1 LRHAV
6 LLASTFL
13 VPPAL
18 AQSQAPAESQ
28 PGETQP
34 AESQPTEPAQTADPA
49 RAQPAPGRPAAQRR
63 DRDDYHD
70 AQPGEIVV
78 TADFVRELNVLAG
91 TSVLSGVELVR
102 DLRPQI
108 GDTLAR
114 LPGVS
119 ATSFS
124 PGASR
129 PVLRGF
135 QGERVRVLTDG
146 IGSIDVSSTSADHA
160 VTIDPLTA
168 ERIEVLHGPAVLLF
182 GSQAIGGAVNVLDRR
197 IPRRVPDEPVHADAI
212 ASYGSADDERSIGA
226 GVDLPLGRGGLV
238 VHIDGSFRKTD
249 DREIGGF
256 LLSPELRAEQ
266 RALAAEEL
274 AEGHA
279 DEAAEALELADF
291 RGVIPNSATETYTVG
306 GGLALIRDRGNFGV
320 SVTYFNSDYG
330 VPSRPGAGH
339 HHHGEEGE
347 EGEEEEGEEGEVPV
361 TIAMDQIRVDF
372 RGELEVD
379 RGIIDKIR
387 VRGGYADYEHI
398 EFEGEEVG
406 TRFLSDGF
414 EGRLEL
420 VQGDRGGW
428 RGVTGAQYFSRDFDA
443 IGAEAFVPRNKTDQ
457 LGLFTLQEF
466 EIGKVELEAA
476 ARYEHTDVGSPVI
489 GVSRN
494 FNAYS
499 VAAGAS
505 YDLAPRVRVGI
516 NLSRAERAPA
526 AEELFSDGPHV
537 ATQAFEI
544 GDPSLRKEKSV
555 GAELYARAETDD
567 YRLSATLYGNWFDD
581 YIFQADTGE
590 EEDGL
595 PVFQYFQR
603 DARYFGFEAEASAT
617 LFRSDGLRIVG
628 DLVTDYVRATV
639 RKGGG
644 PVPRIPPLRVLGGI
658 EAQTANLDGRVEVEW
673 TDDQTR
679 VAAFENS
686 TEGFT
691 LVNASLA
698 WSPWGKR
705 NGTTL
710 LLSANNIFDVDARR
724 HASFTKDFVPLAG
737 RDIRLSLR
745 ATF

>member
-1 LRHAV
+1 MPRLAL
-6 LLASTFL
+6 LLATTFL
-13 VPPAL
+13 AAPAFAQQQGAPPRSAPPTRAGDHL
-18 AQSQAPAESQ
+18 HDEQSQ
-28 PGETQP
+28 
-34 AESQPTEPAQTADPA
+34 D
-49 RAQPAPGRPAAQRR
+49 
-63 DRDDYHD
+63 
-70 AQPGEIVV
+70 IVV
-78 TADFVRELNVLAG
+78 TADFVRELDILSG
-91 TSVLSGVELVR
+91 TSVLSGIELVR

-135 QGERVRVLTDG
+135 QGERIRVLTDG
-146 IGSIDVSSTSADHA
+146 IGSIDVSNTSADHA

-197 IPRRVPDEPVHADAI
+197 IPRRVPDEPIHVDVI
-212 ASYGSADDERSIGA
+212 AGYGSADDERSIGG
-226 GVDLPLGRGGLV
+226 GVDFALGKGGLV
-238 VHIDGSFRKTD
+238 AHLDASYRTTN

-266 RALAAEEL
+266 REIAAEEL

-279 DEAAEALELADF
+279 DEAAEAQELAEF
-291 RGVIPNSATETYTVG
+291 RGLIPNSATETYTLG
-306 GGLALIRDRGNFGV
+306 GGLALIRDRGNIGV
-320 SVTYFNSDYG
+320 SVSYFDTGYG

-339 HHHGEEGE
+339 HHGGEE
-347 EGEEEEGEEGEVPV
+347 EGGDEEEGEAPV
-361 TIAMDQIRVDF
+361 SIGMNQVRVDL
-372 RGELEVD
+372 RGELEID
-379 RGIIDKIR
+379 RGLVDKVR
-387 VRGGYADYEHI
+387 VRAGYADYEHI
-398 EFEGEEVG
+398 EIEGEEVG
-406 TRFLSDGF
+406 TRFLTDGF

-420 VQGDRGGW
+420 VQADRNGW
-428 RGVTGAQYFSRDFDA
+428 RGVTGAQYFTRDFDA
-443 IGAEAFVPRNKTDQ
+443 IGAEAFVPANKTDQ
-457 LGLFTLQEF
+457 IGLFTLQELDL
-466 EIGKVELEAA
+466 GKLGLEAA
-476 ARYEHTDVGSPVI
+476 ARFEHTDVRSRDA

-494 FNAYS
+494 FNAFT

-505 YDLAPRVRVGI
+505 YELARRVKIGANV
-516 NLSRAERAPA
+516 SRAERAPA
-526 AEELFSDGPHV
+526 AEELFSNGPHV

-544 GDPSLRKEKSV
+544 GDPTLAKEKSI

-567 YRLSATLYGNWFDD
+567 YKLGATLFANWFDD
-581 YIFQADTGE
+581 YIFQTDIGE

-603 DARYFGFEAEASAT
+603 DARYVGFELEASAT
-617 LFRSDGLRIVG
+617 LHRSDRLRIVG
-628 DLVTDYVRATV
+628 DLVTDYVRATI
-639 RKGGG
+639 RDEGG
-644 PVPRIPPLRVLGGI
+644 PVPRIPPLRVLAGL
-658 EAQTANLDGRVEVEW
+658 EAQSESIDGRVEVEW
-673 TDDQTR
+673 VDDQDR
-679 VAAFENS
+679 VAAFENR
-686 TEGFT
+686 TDGHT

-698 WSPWGKR
+698 WRPFGKT

-737 RDIRLSLR
+737 RDIRVSLR